1 MISRCPFFPYFLLL
15 NRGVK
20 VFNILCV
27 KVWRGGR
34 VFFFFQIMCVILFLF
49 FCPFHSAR
57 SERYFFHVF
66 FAVIDV
72 SSLIVLDF
80 SLVVVFSLNM
90 GLFPYHKGALVKVLP
105 QYWWPAKNK
114 YKKINKLHFVTWY
127 MSSRVG
133 LNFYQKSLYKILK
146 RNSNPGLL
154 TIKTI
159 RELSGHM
166 HGF

>member
-1 MISRCPFFPYFLLL
+1 VSKFEGEGGYFSFFS
-15 NRGVK
+15 
-20 VFNILCV
+20 
-27 KVWRGGR
+27 
-34 VFFFFQIMCVILFLF
+34 IMCVILFLF

-105 QYWWPAKNK
+105 QYW
-114 YKKINKLHFVTWY
+114 
-127 MSSRVG
+127 
-133 LNFYQKSLYKILK
+133 
-146 RNSNPGLL
+146 
-154 TIKTI
+154 
-159 RELSGHM
+159 
-166 HGF
+166 